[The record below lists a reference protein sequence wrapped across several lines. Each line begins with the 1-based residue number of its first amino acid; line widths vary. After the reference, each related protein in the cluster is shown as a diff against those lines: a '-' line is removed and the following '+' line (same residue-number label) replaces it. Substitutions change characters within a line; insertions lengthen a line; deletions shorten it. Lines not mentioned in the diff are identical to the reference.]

1 MQKSMR
7 LFAALSLLA
16 LTPSPVFAD
25 RPAIAYLD
33 LPSGSSFT
41 LSGVCTFDVFEEL
54 LGNKEKIAT
63 FSDQNGDITFQLLTG
78 VNKWR
83 FTNVDTGKSVVINGS
98 GPGRFLVQPGS
109 DIVLAQTGGVSFWT
123 FQPGTQPPGWPA
135 LALTKGRIVAEL
147 DPATFTIV
155 NLIAQ
160 QGATVEDLCSALR

>member
-1 MQKSMR
+1 MKKSMR
-7 LFAALSLLA
+7 PFAAFSLLC
-16 LTPSPVFAD
+16 LTASPVLAE
-25 RPAIAYLD
+25 RPTIEYLD
-33 LPSGSSFT
+33 LPSGLSFT

-63 FSDQNGDITFQLLTG
+63 FTNQNGDITFQLLTG

-83 FTNVDTGKSVVINGS
+83 FTNVDTGKSIVINGS
-98 GPGRFLVQPGS
+98 GPGRFLVRPGT

-160 QGATVEDLCSALR
+160 QGATVEDLCAALQ

>member
-1 MQKSMR
+1 MKKSMR
-7 LFAALSLLA
+7 VLAAFSLLC
-16 LTPSPVFAD
+16 LTASPVLAE
-25 RPAIAYLD
+25 RPTIQYLD
-33 LPSGSSFT
+33 LPSGLSFT

-63 FSDQNGDITFQLLTG
+63 FTDQNGDITFQLLTG

-83 FTNVDTGKSVVINGS
+83 FTNVDTGKSIVINGS
-98 GPGRFLVQPGS
+98 GPGRFLVQPGT

-160 QGATVEDLCSALR
+160 QGATVEDLCSALQ